1 MTTLEDRILLHL
13 QDGRRIPVD
22 PQEIYLLEAE
32 GGETLVKVP
41 GKGAWHRFVNLVQWW
56 TGTGPRPRAR
66 RSLPGFARLRLML
79 PSRVAESAPSNPER
93 AKRAEGSP
101 DERERVG

>member
-41 GKGAWHRFVNLVQWW
+41 GKGAWHRLTVET
-56 TGTGPRPRAR
+56 TGGHTLD
-66 RSLPGFARLRLML
+66 S
-79 PSRVAESAPSNPER
+79 
-93 AKRAEGSP
+93 
-101 DERERVG
+101 